1 MSRRDPGNSSVRKS
15 AVMPKGR
22 DVDVHLVDDP
32 GELLDLE
39 GGVELRLAVDDVM
52 HPLEGERWSPGP
64 TVGAAFLAADLTT
77 APASTSYRRPRT
89 CGRLANESRRA
100 AAGVAALTRPAP
112 GTRAAPGLCLILEPR
127 ASTSKD

>member
-39 GGVELRLAVDDVM
+39 GGVELRLVVDDVM

-77 APASTSYRRPRT
+77 APASTSRGALGPADGWRAKVESGSGSCRSDAT
-89 CGRLANESRRA
+89 C
-100 AAGVAALTRPAP
+100 
-112 GTRAAPGLCLILEPR
+112 AAPGLCLILEPR